1 MTLTFLFFNL
11 FIGLML
17 FIDLGIAHKNPHK
30 VTVKESLTWSG
41 IWIGMALIFSL
52 GMFYFKGVNAGSQFL
67 TGYIIEKSLSIDNIF
82 LFVLIFR
89 NFQVPKQYQ
98 HRVLFWGVIGA
109 LIMRFSLILLGSTL
123 IDQYHW
129 ILYIFGAFLLI
140 TGVKMLLVMD
150 VPPQDLQNN
159 TIVKVARKFLPFT
172 DGYHENK
179 FYIIENGKRLFTPL
193 FLVLILIEFTD
204 LIFAVDSIPAIFA
217 ITTDPFIIYT
227 SNAFASM
234 GLRSLYFALA
244 DIIDKFRYLKYG
256 LAIILIFIGAKMLV
270 EPWLKIPSLVSLGVT
285 VSILGVSVLYSVITQ
300 KTSTK

>member
-1 MTLTFLFFNL
+1 
-11 FIGLML
+11 ML

>member
-11 FIGLML
+11 FLALML

-30 VTVKESLTWSG
+30 VTVKESLAWSG
-41 IWIGMALIFSL
+41 IWISLALIFGL
-52 GMFYFKGVNAGSQFL
+52 GIFYFKGVNAGSQFL

-109 LIMRFSLILLGSTL
+109 LIMRLSLILVGSTL
-123 IDQYHW
+123 IDKYHW

-140 TGVKMLLVMD
+140 TGLKMLLVMD
-150 VPPQDLQNN
+150 APPQDLHENS
-159 TIVKVARKFLPFT
+159 IVKAARKLLPFT
-172 DGYHENK
+172 DSYHQNK
-179 FYIIENGKRLFTPL
+179 FYIIENGKKLFTPL

-217 ITTDPFIIYT
+217 ITTDPFIVYT
-227 SNAFASM
+227 SNAFAIM

-256 LAIILIFIGAKMLV
+256 LALILIFIGGKMLV
-270 EPWLKIPSLVSLGVT
+270 EPWLKIPSLVSLSVT
-285 VSILGVSVLYSVITQ
+285 VMILGISILYSILTQ
-300 KTSTK
+300 KSPAK

>member
-11 FIGLML
+11 FLGLML

-41 IWIGMALIFSL
+41 IWIGMALLFSL
-52 GMFYFKGVNAGSQFL
+52 GMFYFKGINAGSQFL

-109 LIMRFSLILLGSTL
+109 LIMRLSLILVGASL
-123 IDQYHW
+123 IAQYHW
-129 ILYIFGAFLLI
+129 ILYIFGAFLLL
-140 TGVKMLLVMD
+140 TGIKMLLVMD
-150 VPPQDLQNN
+150 APPQDLHEN
-159 TIVKVARKFLPFT
+159 TIVKVARKFLPFV
-172 DGYHENK
+172 DHYHENK
-179 FYIIENGKRLFTPL
+179 FYIIENGKRFFTPL

-217 ITTDPFIIYT
+217 ITTDPFIVYT
-227 SNAFASM
+227 SNAFAIM

-256 LAIILIFIGAKMLV
+256 LAIILIFIGTKMLL
-270 EPWLKIPSLVSLGVT
+270 EPWLKIPSLVSLSVT
-285 VSILGVSVLYSVITQ
+285 VIILAASVFYSMLGQ
-300 KTSTK
+300 KTSSK

>member
-1 MTLTFLFFNL
+1 MTLTFILFNL
-11 FIGLML
+11 FLAIIL

-30 VTVKESLTWSG
+30 VTVTESLTWSG
-41 IWIGMALIFSL
+41 IWISLALLFSL
-52 GMFYFKGVNAGSQFL
+52 GMFFFKGVNAGSQFL

-109 LIMRFSLILLGSTL
+109 LLMRLSLILIGSSL
-123 IDQYHW
+123 IEKYHW
-129 ILYIFGAFLLI
+129 ILYIFGAFLFI
-140 TGVKMLLVMD
+140 TGIKMLLVMD
-150 VPPQDLQNN
+150 APPQDLRENI
-159 TIVKVARKFLPFT
+159 IVRLARKFFPFT
-172 DGYHENK
+172 DNYQENR
-179 FYIIENGKRLFTPL
+179 FHIMENGKRVFTPL
-193 FLVLILIEFTD
+193 FLVLLLIEFTD

-227 SNAFASM
+227 SNAFAIM

-256 LAIILIFIGAKMLV
+256 LAIILIFIGAKMLI
-270 EPWLKIPSLVSLGVT
+270 ESWIKISSLIFLGVT
-285 VSILGVSVLYSVITQ
+285 VIILGVSILYSLF
-300 KTSTK
+300 TKDKLAK